1 MRFGSDLA
9 LIVKWHPAAIGD
21 LLRIDTESQ
30 RRIKKALAELQQL
43 EDARLR
49 LVPYTATLKGYWK
62 LRVGDYR
69 LVCQLLERNG
79 EAVLIVHAAR
89 RSIVYRSRSVRSVNN
104 RSGSQLQPARF
115 VPMRASASM
124 A

>member
-9 LIVKWHPAAIGD
+9 LIVEWHPEAIED

-30 RRIKKALAELQQL
+30 RRIKKALAELQQS
-43 EDARLR
+43 EDARQR

-79 EAVLIVHAAR
+79 KVVLIVHIAH
-89 RSIVYRSRSVRSVNN
+89 RSTVYRSRSVRSVNN
-104 RSGSQLQPARF
+104 RSGS
-115 VPMRASASM
+115 
-124 A
+124 